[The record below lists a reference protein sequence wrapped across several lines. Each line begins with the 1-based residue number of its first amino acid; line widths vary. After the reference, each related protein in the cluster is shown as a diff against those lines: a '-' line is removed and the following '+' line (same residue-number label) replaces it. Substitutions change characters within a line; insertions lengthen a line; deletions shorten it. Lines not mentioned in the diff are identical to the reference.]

1 MATRAEE
8 QAAEDFEDSSG
19 AEISPAR
26 GLAVD
31 ALGYLPRVVV
41 GALEDLRTIAQSVS
55 VLPEV
60 ARSLTKI
67 EASVAS
73 MDSEVKLMRQGVDRL
88 DGDVLQV
95 VEGVDPLDAKLED
108 LRLALHPL
116 SRASAL
122 FGRRGR
128 PHVEVGEV
136 DDDLDQEST
145 SETAR

>member
-1 MATRAEE
+1 MATRTEE
-8 QAAEDFEDSSG
+8 QAAEDLEDTTG

-60 ARSLTKI
+60 ARSLAKI

-88 DGDVLQV
+88 DGDVLKV
-95 VEGVDPLDAKLED
+95 VDGVDPLDEKLED

-122 FGRRGR
+122 FGRRGIPAKDPETDSR
-128 PHVEVGEV
+128 P
-136 DDDLDQEST
+136 
-145 SETAR
+145 